1 MPSAEEIKSIAEEGF
16 IYGLPIVM
24 NPLYPEGLAR
34 RGKGSE
40 LAARAGRSDL
50 LGDAALLAE
59 KRTAFDPAARRWHV
73 ESAAGRAGEI
83 GRLTGAGQL
92 A

>member
-59 KRTAFDPAARRWHV
+59 KEPPSILPPGDGTWNPPPV
-73 ESAAGRAGEI
+73 V
-83 GRLTGAGQL
+83 QVK
-92 A
+92 